1 MAATAAM
8 TFSLQSCEW
17 FKTGRGGAG
26 DSLAV
31 QPYCTVSFHDSVT
44 VVESTAY
51 QEMHIDFPAEED
63 TSAVSQAV
71 LSWLCEKVRSCCFPD
86 YVGDSAVAVYTPDPV
101 NATFAEDYV
110 DTYARKGLERMAA
123 EMRSMAEDGFNTQY
137 LNSLEISLEE
147 QTNDYLAFTLG
158 YEVYTGGAH
167 GGFTSEGATFFKRDG
182 RKFGWDFFDKEKR
195 SELIELIK
203 PELKAYFSSSEE
215 EITTDSALFD
225 VLTLFDN
232 PDTQENELE
241 FGLPLPATEPWLTK
255 KGVSFIY
262 QQYEIAPY
270 AAGLPNLVLP
280 LETVKHCLTGEAR
293 AYLGL

>member
-26 DSLAV
+26 DSLDV

-123 EMRSMAEDGFNTQY
+123 EMRKCIREAHMAGSPRKAPLSSSVTDASSDGISSTRRSV
-137 LNSLEISLEE
+137 LNSS
-147 QTNDYLAFTLG
+147 N
-158 YEVYTGGAH
+158 
-167 GGFTSEGATFFKRDG
+167 
-182 RKFGWDFFDKEKR
+182 
-195 SELIELIK
+195 
-203 PELKAYFSSSEE
+203 
-215 EITTDSALFD
+215 
-225 VLTLFDN
+225 
-232 PDTQENELE
+232 
-241 FGLPLPATEPWLTK
+241 
-255 KGVSFIY
+255 
-262 QQYEIAPY
+262 
-270 AAGLPNLVLP
+270 
-280 LETVKHCLTGEAR
+280 
-293 AYLGL
+293 